1 MWDPTARPAE
11 QTRVLKTS
19 GGQASV
25 VLRPWTARE
34 HLEYENR
41 MATFFEDVTSE
52 NPQVLMGTMRLH
64 AACLTVQRIEGLPDG
79 FTVTYEQDVKG
90 KGGKIIRQ
98 QVTQLFNPKVP
109 DHLLEL
115 GPEVY
120 GEIVTLALEVQPLP
134 GDYRPE
140 DDGKGG
146 TTYAPRED
154 YSEFMEDDADGE
166 GEQGED
172 PSQTP
177 PTPPTETLWHDGR
190 PVILP

>member
-1 MWDPTARPAE
+1 MIWDPTARPVE

-41 MATFFEDVTSE
+41 MATFFEDVNSD
-52 NPQVLMGTMRLH
+52 NPQILMGTMRLH
-64 AACLTVQRIEGLPDG
+64 AACLTVQRIQGLPEG
-79 FTVTYEQDVKG
+79 FAVTYTQEAKG
-90 KGGKIIRQ
+90 KGGKVTRQ

-115 GPEVY
+115 GPDVY

-134 GDYRPE
+134 GDQRPA

-146 TTYAPRED
+146 TALAD
-154 YSEFMEDDADGE
+154 EDDDDGE

-172 PSQTP
+172 PS
-177 PTPPTETLWHDGR
+177 PTPLM
-190 PVILP
+190 LPAGVDLNAMIQAKLDKQVR

>member
-19 GGQASV
+19 EGQASV

-41 MATFFEDVTSE
+41 MATFFEDVTSD

-90 KGGKIIRQ
+90 KGGKVTRQ

-134 GDYRPE
+134 GDQGPA

-146 TTYAPRED
+146 TGLAD
-154 YSEFMEDDADGE
+154 EDDDDGE

-172 PSQTP
+172 PSRTP
-177 PTPPTETLWHDGR
+177 RTLPAGVDLDAMIQAELDGQA
-190 PVILP
+190 V

>member
-1 MWDPTARPAE
+1 MIWDPTARPAE

-41 MATFFEDVTSE
+41 MATFFEDVTSD
-52 NPQVLMGTMRLH
+52 NPQILMGTMRLH
-64 AACLTVQRIEGLPDG
+64 ATCLTVQRIEGLPDG
-79 FTVTYEQDVKG
+79 FTVTYAQDVKG
-90 KGGKIIRQ
+90 KGGKITRQ

-120 GEIVTLALEVQPLP
+120 GEIVMLALEVQPLP
-134 GDYRPE
+134 GDQRPA

-146 TTYAPRED
+146 TDLADED
-154 YSEFMEDDADGE
+154 ENDGE

-172 PSQTP
+172 PSRTL
-177 PTPPTETLWHDGR
+177 PTPPTATLWHDGQ
-190 PVILP
+190 PVILR